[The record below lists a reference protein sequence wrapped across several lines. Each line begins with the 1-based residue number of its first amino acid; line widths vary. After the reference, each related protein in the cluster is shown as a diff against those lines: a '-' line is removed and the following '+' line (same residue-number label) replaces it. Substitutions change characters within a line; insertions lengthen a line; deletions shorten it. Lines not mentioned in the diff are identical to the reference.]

1 VTFVLDELVD
11 DDFNSQQII
20 FISNFYI
27 QVERKRARNRIAAS
41 KCRMRK
47 LERIAVLDQQAGQ
60 LRANNDE
67 LKSLTEKLRAEVF
80 ELQQVLK
87 DKPILLL
94 FHY

>member
-67 LKSLTEKLRAEVF
+67 LKSLSEKLRAEVF
-80 ELQQVLK
+80 ELQQV
-87 DKPILLL
+87 
-94 FHY
+94 

>member
-1 VTFVLDELVD
+1 MTFVLDELVD

-67 LKSLTEKLRAEVF
+67 LKSLSEKLRAEVF
-80 ELQQVLK
+80 ELQQV
-87 DKPILLL
+87 
-94 FHY
+94 